1 LAKEYSRSGQA
12 ASYRGSSF
20 TRGAEELLL
29 TDKRSYSNTEKY
41 CRQRYVWHF
50 DDNEGRSNRN
60 VVSFIKELEHN
71 RRWLASINTASR
83 ITVENMQSSRQ
94 PVINKHMHELKA
106 ATTRG
111 PRG

>member
-41 CRQRYVWHF
+41 CRQR
-50 DDNEGRSNRN
+50 
-60 VVSFIKELEHN
+60 
-71 RRWLASINTASR
+71 
-83 ITVENMQSSRQ
+83 
-94 PVINKHMHELKA
+94 
-106 ATTRG
+106 
-111 PRG
+111 